1 MACVKSECQYGKIQ
15 SVFDT
20 GTYRTQVW
28 NVLFDYGSPK
38 VYGTQIHTAPLE
50 AFAFSIDA

>member
-38 VYGTQIHTAPLE
+38 VYVIQIHTAPLE
-50 AFAFSIDA
+50 AFCIQY